1 LGESRKKLKTLLLR
15 SSRVK
20 SCVNPSRNVPLN
32 AAEKKGDFLQMTS
45 LLTWKMALSAPE
57 ETVILTVSGKTLY
70 EPRRKVGGTTDLVTT
85 A

>member
-1 LGESRKKLKTLLLR
+1 
-15 SSRVK
+15 
-20 SCVNPSRNVPLN
+20 LN